1 MQRLTLHCFSRE
13 RRPSFFSF
21 ITNACA
27 ILGYV
32 CAAARLSARLSSAHS
47 LVVRLHSGV
56 FTMFSI
62 LDGCMYQSQQALL
75 GKQD

>member
-1 MQRLTLHCFSRE
+1 VLAFHVIGFL
-13 RRPSFFSF
+13 
-21 ITNACA
+21 N
-27 ILGYV
+27 
-32 CAAARLSARLSSAHS
+32 AAACFHR
-47 LVVRLHSGV
+47 SGV